1 MRMDWPLIGAI
12 TGPVVCAVLIGVGGF
27 VLLRSGS
34 DDARNAPPSP
44 VLLSARR
51 ADVAVSPD
59 LQLFPNPAAAT
70 SGAAARVPA
79 NKRPPSSPPLSPAD
93 KRPSSDPQLIPADE
107 RPPGPQLALADG
119 PQLFPADERPPIS
132 YQLFPADERPTIGY
146 QLFPPEESA
155 TSGDA
160 ASGAE
165 PPRPIPAAP
174 PVARP
179 LRPKEQEKIAMAYAP
194 PTPKPQVHPQ
204 VQPEPS
210 KLVDHRNDG
219 VLTMAEIGRLKSNL
233 RLTPDQ
239 EPYWRPVQAELLQIG
254 RLQMKQ
260 INNQQKPDVP
270 QSEFQ
275 RLYYA
280 ARPLL
285 AVLRPDQK
293 ERVRGLCRSMGYG
306 SVASMI

>member
-1 MRMDWPLIGAI
+1 MRMDWPLIGAV
-12 TGPVVCAVLIGVGGF
+12 TGPVVCAVLIGSGGF

-34 DDARNAPPSP
+34 EEARKPPPSP
-44 VLLSARR
+44 VLWSARR
-51 ADVAVSPD
+51 ADVAASPD
-59 LQLFPNPAAAT
+59 LQLFPNSAAAT

-79 NKRPPSSPPLSPAD
+79 D
-93 KRPSSDPQLIPADE
+93 KRPSTSPQLVPADERISSGPQLIPADE
-107 RPPGPQLALADG
+107 RPA
-119 PQLFPADERPPIS
+119 IS
-132 YQLFPADERPTIGY
+132 YQLFPADERPTASY
-146 QLFPPEESA
+146 QLFPPEPTA

-160 ASGAE
+160 PGRAD
-165 PPRPIPAAP
+165 RV
-174 PVARP
+174 PVAPAVPRP
-179 LRPKEQEKIAMAYAP
+179 LRKEQEKIAMAYAP
-194 PTPKPQVHPQ
+194 PTPKPQIHPQ
-204 VQPEPS
+204 VQVESP
-210 KLVDHRNDG
+210 KIADHRNDG

-233 RLTPDQ
+233 RLTPEQ

-254 RLQMKQ
+254 RLQQKQ
-260 INNQQKPDVP
+260 INNQQKPEVP